1 MYINNST
8 LCLSSLDVRRL
19 LTLHLTILSSE
30 TTWAVRT
37 KLFRNDVL
45 KVLHKYSMFVLE
57 KKRTKQKNKTKKKTI
72 MEKVVPILIGHYTT
86 IICSS
91 ETTVPIRTKPYR
103 NIIWK
108 SSIYNFHSAAINWK
122 TKNTTV
128 RTVPKSNWNIQ
139 IVERG

>member
-1 MYINNST
+1 
-8 LCLSSLDVRRL
+8 LSSLDVRRL

-72 MEKVVPILIGHYTT
+72 MEKVVHILVGHCTK
-86 IICSS
+86 IIFFS
-91 ETTVPIRTKPYR
+91 ETIVPIGTKPYR
-103 NIIWK
+103 NI
-108 SSIYNFHSAAINWK
+108 
-122 TKNTTV
+122 V
-128 RTVPKSNWNIQ
+128 
-139 IVERG
+139 